1 MSIPPLRKLVTLCC
15 SIYEVKWSLLITCT
29 PRSNFQ
35 RGVVVSHLA
44 VVVHFLFIPGDVNL
58 IIFLRLMPGL
68 FLVQDRKQGLTVEV
82 ASFIVIHSKIVY
94 DRMRRHVVFF
104 QWVFIVCQ
112 TKKPCQNVGCLPVL
126 YFFTTQNTL
135 REKSQ
140 RKPVIIILFW
150 SNEDIDSV
158 RRLMHGNVSQQ
169 CC

>member
-35 RGVVVSHLA
+35 RGVVVFHLA